1 MADTYTTNLQLR
13 KPEVGSSTNT
23 WGDKLNA
30 DLDQVDAVFSANG
43 AGTSVGLH
51 VGTGKNLKVNGT
63 LTASADVFLNGNG
76 LQNALKFVDASG
88 YSIGLKAPADLNDTN
103 ITLVLP
109 DTTNTSGSSGPA
121 LIATNITNNVAT
133 LQFGTPTVAV
143 DNYFASSG
151 LSNKDLGVGLHIKTG
166 DSGASSVLT
175 SADELVIEGSADS
188 GMTILSGASNV
199 GQFRFGDSGNSNIG
213 GITYSHADNK
223 MGFIT
228 GGTGRMTIFGD
239 GDTSIGTTSNEAKL
253 HVENSSAVIDAGLYN
268 VTSTSFSQNVLKL
281 QCSRDTN
288 NGSFGIIHARNGG
301 GHVFNVA
308 DSGNVVNTNNSYGA
322 LSDERIK
329 QDISDASSQWEDIKA
344 LKIRKYKLKK
354 LVNRDGAENT
364 QYHLGVI
371 AQELEASEMNGLID
385 ESKPEK
391 EDVALHFDFGSVDDD
406 GNFTVGQNVK
416 SVKYSVLYMKSIKAL
431 QEAIERIEQLEAK
444 VEALEN

>member
-23 WGDKLNA
+23 WGTKLNT

-51 VGTGKNLKVNGT
+51 VGTGKNLKVHGT
-63 LTASADVFLNGNG
+63 LTASADVFLDGAG
-76 LQNALKFVDASG
+76 TSQNALKFIDASG

-188 GMTILSGASNV
+188 GMTISSGASNV

-308 DSGNVVNTNNSYGA
+308 DYLMKGLNKTFPMQVLNGK
-322 LSDERIK
+322 I
-329 QDISDASSQWEDIKA
+329 
-344 LKIRKYKLKK
+344 LK
-354 LVNRDGAENT
+354 
-364 QYHLGVI
+364 H
-371 AQELEASEMNGLID
+371 
-385 ESKPEK
+385 
-391 EDVALHFDFGSVDDD
+391 
-406 GNFTVGQNVK
+406 
-416 SVKYSVLYMKSIKAL
+416 
-431 QEAIERIEQLEAK
+431 
-444 VEALEN
+444 